1 MGVKSPEVDIFK
13 LFRAR
18 RTRWEASVPHCP
30 PSSGVGDAESAR
42 ALLPKALR
50 GFNEVP
56 LRMLR
61 MLGSV
66 KDGCRIDE
74 APANRGDKIT
84 VPASNPASR
93 SPERPNRCRSP

>member
-1 MGVKSPEVDIFK
+1 MLTAVIIMTLTVIFGMVEVDIFD

-61 MLGSV
+61 VLGSV
-66 KDGCRIDE
+66 KRAAGS
-74 APANRGDKIT
+74 T
-84 VPASNPASR
+84 
-93 SPERPNRCRSP
+93 RPRQTAATR